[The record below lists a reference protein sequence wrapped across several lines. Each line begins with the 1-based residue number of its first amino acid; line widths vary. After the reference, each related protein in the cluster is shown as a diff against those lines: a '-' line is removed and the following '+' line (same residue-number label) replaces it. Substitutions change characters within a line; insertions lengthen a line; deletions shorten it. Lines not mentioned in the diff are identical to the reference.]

1 MFGRWVTQAV
11 RPGYI
16 LQISYTIRSGRNGW
30 KTVAD
35 MPVKHFDMQAAMKT
49 HLSQSTGTGA
59 FDGQHGI
66 SLAISSVVA
75 DRDISSAIACIEPWE
90 GAPAMTGWETGANA
104 RPAIIKTASSRRMAT
119 LRFTRF
125 NLVRLRKH
133 PRSKTSRLFTRNP
146 KFQV

>member
-1 MFGRWVTQAV
+1 
-11 RPGYI
+11 
-16 LQISYTIRSGRNGW
+16 
-30 KTVAD
+30 
-35 MPVKHFDMQAAMKT
+35 MPVKHFDMQADMKM

-125 NLVRLRKH
+125 NLVRLASIRDRKPH
-133 PRSKTSRLFTRNP
+133 VFLPETPSSKYSCEPRCRQVKLRTRR
-146 KFQV
+146 